1 MNPAPRTTILAPGF
15 RGTRNARVFEEGWSE
30 RAAGFQP
37 ESIAAT
43 VSELRRLAAE
53 GLRLDH
59 SVVR

>member
-1 MNPAPRTTILAPGF
+1 MNPAPRTAILAPGF
-15 RGTRNARVFEEGWSE
+15 RGTRNARVFEEGSE
-30 RAAGFQP
+30 RAARFQP